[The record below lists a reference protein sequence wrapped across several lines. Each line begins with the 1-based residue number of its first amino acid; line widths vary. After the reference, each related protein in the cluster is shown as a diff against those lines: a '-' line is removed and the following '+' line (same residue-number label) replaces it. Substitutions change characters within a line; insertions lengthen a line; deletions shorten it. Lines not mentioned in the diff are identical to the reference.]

1 VNLNGNGSQY
11 QRWDFDIG
19 SLDNNA
25 YFNFAQGAD
34 PSQWFGKSDTTINS
48 ASQGVLYSPFGS
60 WALSLNSWSDPAMR
74 ARVAK
79 VLKVVFTF
87 TVVEA
92 QKDRAPCDPCFG
104 PFGMPFLSNPTQWR
118 WAADNETAAPV
129 LQCPTLSE
137 LLAGPSP
144 KNVPLPGTPPPPSPP
159 SSSSSSGAAI
169 GGGVSAVVLLAA
181 AAAALVWR
189 RRRDTSAKPATQQG
203 IELADVQNPA
213 LQRTTS
219 GEVVKNRP
227 PSKSMNEAITLHEGT
242 LSKKGTGALAKWQ
255 PRRFKL
261 ASHYLAYTDKTHEMT
276 RSIDLD
282 GVASCTV
289 VGKDIMLVV
298 VKDDADAGAGLQ
310 TLRAADAQSAT
321 QWGAQIN
328 TAMQASRS

>member
-1 VNLNGNGSQY
+1 MRVFLVSPTPFEAGGVVHQVGTSSVYKCSTSPCVNLNGNGSQY

-118 WAADNETAAPV
+118 WAADNETAAT
-129 LQCPTLSE
+129 C
-137 LLAGPSP
+137 
-144 KNVPLPGTPPPPSPP
+144 
-159 SSSSSSGAAI
+159 
-169 GGGVSAVVLLAA
+169 
-181 AAAALVWR
+181 
-189 RRRDTSAKPATQQG
+189 RD
-203 IELADVQNPA
+203 
-213 LQRTTS
+213 
-219 GEVVKNRP
+219 
-227 PSKSMNEAITLHEGT
+227 
-242 LSKKGTGALAKWQ
+242 
-255 PRRFKL
+255 
-261 ASHYLAYTDKTHEMT
+261 
-276 RSIDLD
+276 
-282 GVASCTV
+282 
-289 VGKDIMLVV
+289 
-298 VKDDADAGAGLQ
+298 
-310 TLRAADAQSAT
+310 
-321 QWGAQIN
+321 
-328 TAMQASRS
+328 